1 MTTTL
6 GRAGENH
13 EAPVTTDMLSA
24 SAQVMDSADRH
35 VAPLAAV
42 QARLTRVIERFGGQR
57 RGVEPLGIAPG
68 SVLRVAVSSGALV
81 EFYTRLRRRL
91 PLALVTMVA
100 LDERERVGAF
110 TLRYVF
116 AVEDTSVYVELCV
129 TLDGN
134 DPKGITFPSLT
145 PLTPVANWYE
155 REASD
160 LFGLEPVGHP
170 DPRPLALH
178 DHWPSGVA
186 PLRHDY
192 DGAMAPAGAEGVRLR
207 PTPIQGEGVMEI
219 AVGPIHAGVIEPGH
233 FRFSAVGEQIV
244 HLDTQFFY
252 THRGLEKRVEG
263 LGVEQAVALVERNC
277 AACTV
282 SSTLA
287 YCQALETLA
296 GTEAPERALLLRVI
310 YAELER
316 LYNHVGDIGNI
327 CAGIGFHAG
336 AQLGATLKEGL
347 LALNERLT
355 GSRYLF
361 GVLRPGGVRR
371 SLTAADC
378 VTLREALASLDR
390 GRDRLLHLIWSN
402 VGVVDRFTGTGVL
415 PLEVA
420 RDLGAVGV
428 AARASGLARDVR
440 RDQPYAAYPMLA
452 PLRVSVHPQGDVA
465 ARLRVRADE
474 IETSLALLEEAVS
487 RLPGAGPLVNP
498 LEPLPAYASAF
509 SVTESPRGANCHWIQ
524 VGPDNT
530 LARYRIRSASYANWP
545 VVPRAV
551 QDNIV
556 PDFPLINKS
565 FELCYSCLDR

>member
-1 MTTTL
+1 MTTTF
-6 GRAGENH
+6 GRAVENT
-13 EAPVTTDMLSA
+13 EPAMTTDA
-24 SAQVMDSADRH
+24 HATQ
-35 VAPLAAV
+35 LAAI
-42 QARLTRVIERFGGQR
+42 QERLMRVIARTDAGHGITAQ
-57 RGVEPLGIAPG
+57 GVAAGHTI
-68 SVLRVAVSSGALV
+68 RVAVPGPALV
-81 EFYTRLRRRL
+81 GFYTRLRHRL
-91 PLALVTMVA
+91 PLTLVTMVA
-100 LDERERVGAF
+100 SDERQRSGGF
-110 TLRYVF
+110 MLRYIF
-116 AVEDTSVYVELCV
+116 AVERTTTFLELCV
-129 TLDGN
+129 ALDGN
-134 DPKGITFPSLT
+134 DPESATFPSLT
-145 PLTPVANWYE
+145 AVLPAANWYE
-155 REASD
+155 REAHD
-160 LFGLEPVGHP
+160 LFGLDPVGHP

-178 DHWPSGVA
+178 DHWPLGVA

-192 DGAMAPAGAEGVRLR
+192 DGATEPEWTNGTRLC
-207 PTPIQGEGVMEI
+207 PTSIQGEGVMEI

-233 FRFSAVGEQIV
+233 FRFSAVGEQII
-244 HLDTQFFY
+244 HLDTRFFY
-252 THRGLEKRVEG
+252 THRGVEKRAEG
-263 LGVEQAVALVERNC
+263 LPVERAVILVERNC

-296 GTEAPERALLLRVI
+296 QTTVPERASLLRVI

-336 AQLGATLKEGL
+336 AQVGATLKEGL
-347 LALNERLT
+347 LALNEQLV

-371 SLTAADC
+371 ALTPEDC
-378 VTLREALASLDR
+378 VALRKALADLQPACE
-390 GRDRLLHLIWSN
+390 RLVQLIWSN
-402 VGVVDRFTGTGVL
+402 VGVVNRLSGTGVL
-415 PLEVA
+415 PMEVA

-428 AARASGLARDVR
+428 AARASGIARDVR
-440 RDQPYAAYPMLA
+440 RDHPYAAYPMLT
-452 PLRVSVHPQGDVA
+452 PPRVCVQQQGDVA

-474 IETSLALLEEAVS
+474 ITTSLALLAEALT
-487 RLPGAGPLVNP
+487 RLPDDGALANTLGT
-498 LEPLPAYASAF
+498 LPAGESAF
-509 SVTESPRGANCHWIQ
+509 SLTESPRGANCHW
-524 VGPDNT
+524 VLAGPNNT